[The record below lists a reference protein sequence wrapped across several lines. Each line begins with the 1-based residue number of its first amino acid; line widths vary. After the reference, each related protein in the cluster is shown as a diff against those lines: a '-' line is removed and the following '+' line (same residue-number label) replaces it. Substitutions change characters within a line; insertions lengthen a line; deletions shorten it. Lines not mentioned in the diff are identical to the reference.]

1 MTVRRSQRIEIVRRF
16 NRFYTHCLGELEDV
30 QPDDSFSPTEIR
42 VLFQLSG
49 SASTTAT
56 ELNRRLGID
65 AGYLSRILHRFERS
79 GLLSREIGR
88 RDRRE
93 LRLSLTPAG
102 RAVIIPLDR
111 AATAEVARWL
121 QPLNDQKQ
129 RELLSAMQ
137 AIMRLLGST
146 EATGGD

>member
-1 MTVRRSQRIEIVRRF
+1 MTARRSQRIEIVRRF

-30 QPDDSFSPTEIR
+30 RPNDSFSPTEIR
-42 VLFQLSG
+42 VLFELAG
-49 SASTTAT
+49 SESTTAT
-56 ELNRRLGID
+56 ALNRRLGLD

-121 QPLNDQKQ
+121 QSLNERKQ

-137 AIMRLLGST
+137 AIMHLLG
-146 EATGGD
+146 EAEG

>member
-1 MTVRRSQRIEIVRRF
+1 MTARRSQRIEIVRRF
-16 NRFYTHCLGELEDV
+16 NRFYAHCLGELEDV
-30 QPDDSFSPTEIR
+30 RPNDSFSPTEIR
-42 VLFQLSG
+42 VLFELAG

-56 ELNRRLGID
+56 ELNRRLCLD

-79 GLLSREIGR
+79 GFLSREIGR

-93 LRLSLTPAG
+93 LRLGLTPAG

-111 AATAEVARWL
+111 AVIAEVTRWL
-121 QPLNDQKQ
+121 QSMNEQKQ

-137 AIMRLLGST
+137 AIMQLLGDA
-146 EATGGD
+146 EA

>member
-30 QPDDSFSPTEIR
+30 QPNDSFSPTEIR

-56 ELNRRLGID
+56 ELNRRIGLD

-79 GLLSREIGR
+79 GWLSREIGR

-121 QPLNDQKQ
+121 QPLNEQKQ

-137 AIMRLLGST
+137 AIMHLLG
-146 EATGGD
+146 EPEG